1 MQIIAI
7 KKEKQHLSRIVL
19 DNGEEVLLD
28 NDICSDNSLKIGVE
42 LTVLNLEQLISI
54 SNYARAKSRALW
66 YLDRSD
72 ITEKALFE
80 KLVRAG
86 FEKRAS
92 AKVIKRLVEVELIN
106 DRRYAEN
113 YAEKLLNSN
122 VSKREAV
129 GKMLSKGVPYDL
141 VKEVLDNFDT
151 DEEEQIKNLIEKK
164 YKNKLIAENGAQKVY
179 AALIRKGFSYGAVRS
194 VIKNYIEEQEFC
206 EE

>member
-28 NDICSDNSLKIGVE
+28 NDICSENSLKIGVE
-42 LTVLNLEQLISI
+42 LTELNLEQLISH

-86 FEKRAS
+86 FEKGAS

-113 YAEKLLNSN
+113 YAEKLLSSN

-164 YKNKLIAENGAQKVY
+164 YKNKITAENGAQKVY